1 LPYGI
6 KARLF
11 EVTQSVHEESMLGGA
26 SLILSGRPR
35 VIDIVTGAQGP
46 EKMPLGENDGP
57 LESMVLARAL

>member
-1 LPYGI
+1 
-6 KARLF
+6 
-11 EVTQSVHEESMLGGA
+11 MLGRA
-26 SLILSGRPR
+26 ALILSGRPR